1 MKINVESTCATI
13 EDTSPVFDGKIR
25 VLFVLAKSWNAETY
39 FSATASAAALDP
51 LTSPRALDTISID

>member
-25 VLFVLAKSWNAETY
+25 VLLVLAKSWNADTY